1 MEKEI
6 TLPCGNVI
14 SINKILTKSMAETDT
29 DFPNWLPYVNI
40 IYDGEFDI
48 LVEKISIPIQL
59 RSLDT
64 LIGFLIQIKEELQK

>member
-6 TLPCGNVI
+6 TLPCGSVI
-14 SINKILTKSMAETDT
+14 SINKIRTKSMAETDT
-29 DFPNWLPYVNI
+29 DFPNCLPYVDI
-40 IYDGEFDI
+40 IYDGEIDI
-48 LVEKISIPIQL
+48 LDGISIPIQL